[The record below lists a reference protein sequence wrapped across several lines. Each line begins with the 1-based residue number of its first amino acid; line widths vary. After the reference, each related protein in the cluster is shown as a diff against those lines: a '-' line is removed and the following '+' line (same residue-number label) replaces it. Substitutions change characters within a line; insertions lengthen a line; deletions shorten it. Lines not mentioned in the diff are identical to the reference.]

1 MLGFELATNTLP
13 PLKAMPLGP
22 SAGSPHFNT
31 KLHAAETALLDQK
44 TAPMIAQLRRNKQRY
59 LSADLADRAFV
70 RDPLPGEE
78 GVSDL
83 M

>member
-44 TAPMIAQLRRNKQRY
+44 TAPTIAQLRRNKK
-59 LSADLADRAFV
+59 SDLTDRAFV
-70 RDPLPGEE
+70 RDPLRGEE